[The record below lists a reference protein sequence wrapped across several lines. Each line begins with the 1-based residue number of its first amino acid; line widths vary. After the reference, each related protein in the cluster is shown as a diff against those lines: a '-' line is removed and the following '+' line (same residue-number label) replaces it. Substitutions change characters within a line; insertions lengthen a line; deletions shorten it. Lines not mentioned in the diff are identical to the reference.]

1 MSEMEELINQMEQ
14 EFADEETTTA
24 EAIKNTPA
32 DNVAGD
38 GEGNGIVS
46 IPPKTNNTQI
56 NEKTYL
62 KFESETEEK
71 MLVGYF
77 YKDRSTFLK
86 LARYL
91 TTKNWEK
98 NSFFNDNKLQ
108 FIMNACYQYSNK
120 YKKMP
125 NENVIFSMIEKGM
138 KDKYLQNQ
146 TKKLFTELK
155 DTDYSQYSEDYIKD
169 VAVEF
174 IKRERAIEATY
185 MCSDEIAKG
194 NYDGL
199 SKIMTEAVNVNLDK
213 DLGLSIKNVAE
224 TLALIKDVHEDGS
237 GCTWG
242 SATFDQ
248 RIGKLQSGEIAVL
261 AGVPGAGKTA
271 WLGHFGVENYKKGKN
286 VALFSFEVN
295 KQRLSTRLYKTIF
308 NIGTK
313 ELLNFKEEEAY
324 IGLNNPGAGDIRI
337 FEKPANTCSS
347 NDMAAIL
354 NDLRTYENWEPDL
367 ILVDYILIASTNDK
381 RRDSSDMYKYYKTV
395 TEELRNLAKEFR
407 CPLITAV
414 QLNRE
419 AMGEKGGSKA
429 VVTSK
434 DISESR
440 GVLDTADYVFIIEQ
454 TDKEKY
460 LEVDSNGNGV
470 KGLYRLRSDKNR
482 NGDNGFTVPF
492 NINWKTLKI
501 TEAAKEVLD
510 KKK

>member
-1 MSEMEELINQMEQ
+1 MSEIEELIDQMEQ
-14 EFADEETTTA
+14 EFVNGGATA
-24 EAIKNTPA
+24 ESIKNTPA
-32 DNVAGD
+32 DNTQTNSMASV
-38 GEGNGIVS
+38 VS
-46 IPPKTNNTQI
+46 SPTNNVQPK
-56 NEKTYL
+56 EKTYL
-62 KFESETEEK
+62 KFESQTEER

-91 TTKNWEK
+91 TTNSWEK

-125 NENVIFSMIEKGM
+125 NEDIIFSMIEKGIS
-138 KDKYLQNQ
+138 DKYLQDQ

-155 DTDYSQYSEDYIKD
+155 NTDYSQYSDDYIKD
-169 VAVEF
+169 TAVEF

-213 DLGLSIKNVAE
+213 DLGLSIKNVSE
-224 TLALIKDVHEDGS
+224 TLALVKDVHEDGV

-242 SATFDQ
+242 SPTFDQ
-248 RIGKLQSGEIAVL
+248 RIGRIQEGEIAVL

-271 WLGHFGVENYKKGKN
+271 WLGHFGIENLKEGKK

-295 KQRLSTRLYKTIF
+295 KQRLSTRIYKSLF
-308 NIGTK
+308 GLETK
-313 ELLNFKEEEAY
+313 DLLNLDEREAY
-324 IGLNNPGAGDIRI
+324 KALNDPNIGDIRI
-337 FEKPANTCSS
+337 FDKPANTCSA

-381 RRDSSDMYKYYKTV
+381 RKDSSDTYKYYKTV
-395 TEELRNLAKEFR
+395 TEELRNLAKEFK

-460 LEVDSNGNGV
+460 LETDANGNGV

-492 NINWKTLKI
+492 HINWKTLKI
-501 TEAAKEVLD
+501 SEAPKGTLD